1 MKMETAAKLADACRA
16 AAEKKTL
23 YVYGAYGL
31 PLTEENKQ
39 RIRKGYAYNRKP
51 ERQEKVERALQLA
64 RLFRVGKRFLKEW
77 EG

>member
-39 RIRKGYAYNRKP
+39 RICLQPETGAAGKNRPGGCGY
-51 ERQEKVERALQLA
+51 LWL
-64 RLFRVGKRFLKEW
+64 
-77 EG
+77 